1 MRNITTLRNLHTPQS
16 NPVLAAVQDTV
27 LDMASLGPVLDEA
40 FAAAGILL
48 RPEVVSQQKAEPAAA
63 AAAVRRRLH

>member
-1 MRNITTLRNLHTPQS
+1 MF
-16 NPVLAAVQDTV
+16 AKDTV

-48 RPEVVSQQKAEPAAA
+48 RPDVAAQQGTQPAAA
-63 AAAVRRRLH
+63 ATVRRRLRSAPDLLEMILTWSGRGRN